1 MGASL
6 KAGYG
11 RWIVGRARRRLRVAR
26 HWQAAADLDDAARD
40 AYRALRLVGRH
51 RPMPATLA
59 ADIALTLAQIER
71 DRDDATASRAHL
83 DHAIDLLQ
91 PATGPMRDQLLAW
104 ALIGLGDCHR
114 RAARYADATEVL
126 DRSLRLVKGGEAA
139 PPALLASLFTELGIT
154 AKETGDFDQA
164 ERWYAE
170 VHRLQRDSGATP
182 ADEATLQHNLA
193 GLEYSRQRYPQA
205 EEHARRAV
213 ALRRDVPRVT
223 QVDIATDLA
232 VLASVVARQHRHDEA
247 RELLGQALTA
257 CRAARPPRRYEIA
270 VQLHNLAD
278 VEQAAGQ
285 PVDAERLY
293 RQALDI
299 KEQLLGP
306 DHPEVGVV
314 LNNLGTLLHEQHRE
328 DVAAG
333 CFRRA
338 LAIAERAYQPDH
350 PAILGIRRNIDRLS
364 EGRRGPA
371 SL

>member
-1 MGASL
+1 MIGWLRASL

-11 RWIVGRARRRLRVAR
+11 RWIVGRAGRRLRVAR
-26 HWQAAADLDDAARD
+26 HWQATADLDDAARD
-40 AYRALRLVGRH
+40 AYRALRLVERH
-51 RPMPATLA
+51 HPVPATLA

-71 DRDDATASRAHL
+71 DRDDSAVSRAHL

-91 PATGPMRDQLLAW
+91 PAIEPAHEHLLAW
-104 ALIGLGDCHR
+104 ALISLGDCHR
-114 RAARYADATEVL
+114 RAARHTQATEVL
-126 DRSLRLVKGGEAA
+126 DRALRLVKASEAA
-139 PPALLASLFTELGIT
+139 PPVLLAAVFTELGIT

-170 VHRLQRDSGATP
+170 VHRLQRDSGASP

-213 ALRRDVPRVT
+213 ALRREAPRVT
-223 QVDIATDLA
+223 QVDIAADLA
-232 VLASVVARQHRHDEA
+232 VLASVLARQHRHDEA
-247 RELLGQALTA
+247 RELLRQTLTA

-314 LNNLGTLLHEQHRE
+314 LNNLGTLLHEQHHE
-328 DVAAG
+328 DVAAD
-333 CFRRA
+333 CYRRA
-338 LAIAERAYQPDH
+338 LTIAERAYQPDH
-350 PAILGIRRNIDRLS
+350 PVILGIRRNIDRLN
-364 EGRRGPA
+364 R
-371 SL
+371 